1 VLRASG
7 ASALIVVV
15 LAIAATA
22 TASSSLRATFTKA
35 IPASKAA
42 GAHVAITWKLRDS
55 AGHAVNLRRMFVKIV
70 CPTGDASTIAY
81 AKADGPGLY
90 RANAI
95 VPPGGIGTVTLGA
108 KGSRIQITNPFH
120 R

>member
-1 VLRASG
+1 MLRASV
-7 ASALIVVV
+7 ASTLIVAA

-22 TASSSLRATFTKA
+22 NATGNVRATFTKA
-35 IPASKAA
+35 IPASRSA
-42 GAHVAITWKLRDS
+42 GAHVAISWKLRDS
-55 AGHAVNLRRMFVKIV
+55 AGHPVSLRRVFVKIV
-70 CPTGDASTIAY
+70 CPTGDSTTIAY
-81 AKADGPGLY
+81 AKAIGPGLY

-108 KGSRIQITNPFH
+108 KRTKILITNPFH